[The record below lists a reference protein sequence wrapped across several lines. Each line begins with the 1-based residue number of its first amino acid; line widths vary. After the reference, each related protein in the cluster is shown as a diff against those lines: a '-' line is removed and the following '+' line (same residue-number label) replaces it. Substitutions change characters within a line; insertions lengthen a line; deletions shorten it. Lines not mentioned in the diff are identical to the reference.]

1 MTNETERVAALAA
14 ALEER
19 GVRTPRV
26 GVVLGSGLAPLENLL
41 EGAEA
46 IPYGDLPGIPPP
58 TVEGHDGK
66 VLFGSRRGVELA
78 LLCGRVHLYEGRSPA
93 EVVRLVRALAFL
105 GCPVVI
111 LTNAA
116 GGVREDLEP
125 GSLMLLSDQ
134 INLQGT
140 NPFLGPREERLGPRF
155 PDQTR
160 VYDPEVRRILARAGG
175 DPPPPEGVYLGNL
188 GPAYE
193 TPAEVRM
200 AAALGADAVGMSTVQ
215 EASALSALGVRVG
228 GISVIAN
235 KAAGLSAG
243 ALTHA
248 DVVRVVKDAAGR
260 LADLLDRALPGL
272 AALGRRNEGGGA

>member
-1 MTNETERVAALAA
+1 VTNETERVAALAA